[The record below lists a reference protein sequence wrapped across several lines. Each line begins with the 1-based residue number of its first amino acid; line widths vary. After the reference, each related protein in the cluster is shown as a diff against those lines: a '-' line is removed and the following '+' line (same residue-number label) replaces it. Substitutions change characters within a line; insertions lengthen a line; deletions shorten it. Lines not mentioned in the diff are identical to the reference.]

1 MTESTVAARTPP
13 LWAVRRRG
21 DLQRLEGTPG
31 EAPDQQVTHS
41 VSLPLQLCN
50 CYHHKKT
57 GLRRFFETQASLL
70 HLWATGFWGARK
82 QEGLDC
88 FWTPCFS
95 SPSLYPPPPSLPFHL
110 FKTNK
115 NAGRLAKTVLHCFLP
130 LLKPPSSD
138 MSPRRKAASKK
149 GSKLP
154 CLSHDK
160 HQRGSLHSA
169 ILDLPVSVAGR
180 VTDTKGTSAT
190 QSGHCLPRG
199 SPLGQTTWSE
209 PLTAWLADC
218 THHMPQ
224 CVIINRK
231 WYEGCEFQSRTT
243 YLELIIM
250 YHLMPNS
257 WYRIEYCQIF
267 SSCLCKSEVWL
278 HLCKWGTH
286 TYTQTVSLSPC
297 CYFYCYNTVSTI
309 HMPILTHWGF

>member
-1 MTESTVAARTPP
+1 MSFLPFLCYQKLVSGVFWNSSISTSP
-13 LWAVRRRG
+13 LGNWILR
-21 DLQRLEGTPG
+21 
-31 EAPDQQVTHS
+31 S
-41 VSLPLQLCN
+41 
-50 CYHHKKT
+50 KKT
-57 GLRRFFETQASLL
+57 RRTGLFLNSLL
-70 HLWATGFWGARK
+70 FLSFP
-82 QEGLDC
+82 L
-88 FWTPCFS
+88 S
-95 SPSLYPPPPSLPFHL
+95 PPSLPFHL

-115 NAGRLAKTVLHCFLP
+115 NASRLAKTVLHCFLP
-130 LLKPPSSD
+130 FLKPRSSD
-138 MSPRRKAASKK
+138 MSPGRKAASKK

-231 WYEGCEFQSRTT
+231 WYEGCKFQSRTT
-243 YLELIIM
+243 YLEWIIM
-250 YHLMPNS
+250 YHSMPNS

-267 SSCLCKSEVWL
+267 SSCLWKSEVWL

-286 TYTQTVSLSPC
+286 TYTQTVSLNPC

-309 HMPILTHWGF
+309 HMPVLTHWGF